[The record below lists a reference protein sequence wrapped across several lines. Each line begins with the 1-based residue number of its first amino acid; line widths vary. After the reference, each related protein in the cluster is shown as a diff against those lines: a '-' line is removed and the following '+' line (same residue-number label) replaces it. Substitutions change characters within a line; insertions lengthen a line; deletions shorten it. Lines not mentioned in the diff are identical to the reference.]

1 MKEIYENASSSSR
14 DRYKQMFLGEI
25 NREFD
30 VLKSIDHPN
39 IVKLIDV
46 LRVDMTYYFIQEF
59 FEGR

>member
-1 MKEIYENASSSSR
+1 MKEIYENASSSGR

-59 FEGR
+59 CEGR